1 VTIAHKIKDLIVKT
15 IDWFYPPFR
24 KFLPIETFRYAFCG
38 GGNTV
43 LDIFLYFINYNFIL
57 HKSILNLGIVS
68 ISPHVAA
75 FMMSFCIT
83 FPTGFLLAKYIT
95 FTESDLRGHVQLF
108 RYIITVA
115 ACILLNYV
123 FIKLF
128 VEVFHWYP
136 TFSKIITTIIVTVYS
151 YFSQKHFTFK
161 TGKSAISN

>member
-1 VTIAHKIKDLIVKT
+1 MTFAYKIRDLIINI

-24 KFLPIETFRYAFCG
+24 KFLPIETFRYAVCG
-38 GGNTV
+38 GGNTA
-43 LDIFLYFINYNFIL
+43 LDIFLFFINYNFIL

-83 FPTGFLLAKYIT
+83 FPTGFLLAKYVT
-95 FTESDLRGHVQLF
+95 FTESDLRGRVQLF
-108 RYIITVA
+108 RYMVTVA
-115 ACILLNYV
+115 TCILLNYI

-151 YFSQKHFTFK
+151 YFSQKHYTFK
-161 TGKSAISN
+161 TDKNAINS